1 MLHLRRNL
9 HPTKITSFSTFAS
22 HTCTR
27 IASIIRR
34 LEHLDTA
41 IICDADKSLKNNHNQ
56 EGENIKDY
64 TGIRL
69 MNSSMLPRNIIS
81 SNVYHPDKIIG
92 VARTVQLTTTNDFLA
107 VLQGLDEAQPG
118 EVLCVNTKY
127 STKAVAG
134 GLFCQEAD
142 RKQLAGLI
150 IDGPIR
156 DISSIQKSKTICYST
171 SVTPY
176 SGTVKCLGIMQPE
189 TIKCGGVDV
198 KPGDIIVGD
207 CDGVVVGSIETMEA
221 LIKKAE
227 NIAALEFDLM
237 LGMKEGRSLHS
248 MTNFTDHVENVRNGK
263 DSFLQFMIRGSG
275 R

>member
-9 HPTKITSFSTFAS
+9 HSTNVISSSTFAS
-22 HTCTR
+22 HTGTR
-27 IASIIRR
+27 ISSIIRR

-41 IICDADKSLKNNHNQ
+41 VICDADKYLMNNHDH
-56 EGENIKDY
+56 EDGNIKKY

-69 MNSSMLPRNIIS
+69 MNSSMVPRNIIS
-81 SNVYHPDKIIG
+81 SNLYHPDKIVG
-92 VARTVQLTTTNDFLA
+92 VARTVQVTTTNDFLA

-118 EVLCVNTKY
+118 EVLCVDTKC

-150 IDGPIR
+150 VDGPIR
-156 DISSIQKSKTICYST
+156 DINSIQKSKTIVYST

-176 SGTVKCLGIMQPE
+176 SGTVKCVGIMQPD
-189 TIKCGGVDV
+189 TITCGGVDV

-207 CDGVVVGSIETMEA
+207 FDGVIVGSIETMEA
-221 LIKKAE
+221 LVKTAE

-237 LGMKEGRSLHS
+237 LGMNEGRSLHS
-248 MTNFTDHVENVRNGK
+248 MTNFTDHLENVRNGK
-263 DSFLQFMIRGSG
+263 DSSLQFMIRGSG